1 MFLDVVK
8 LTIVSQDTSLEC
20 HRGHFYVQDQVGE
33 GAFFGMDVMRLGC
46 AAHGV
51 YIIYVQ
57 REREREIY
65 NVFSYMT
72 YMCMIYIY
80 DIYSYS
86 HE

>member
-57 REREREIY
+57 RERERECVFIY
-65 NVFSYMT
+65 DMHV
-72 YMCMIYIY
+72 Y
-80 DIYSYS
+80 DIYL
-86 HE
+86 

>member
-57 REREREIY
+57 RERERE

-72 YMCMIYIY
+72 CMCMIYIY

>member
-46 AAHGV
+46 AAHGFHN
-51 YIIYVQ
+51 I
-57 REREREIY
+57 RTESEREIMD
-65 NVFSYMT
+65 FH
-72 YMCMIYIY
+72 I
-80 DIYSYS
+80 
-86 HE
+86 